1 MFNKKEKIIIKI
13 DGMSCSHCAKKVSD
27 SLSSIKDISKVKVD
41 VQEKQATITVIKDIE
56 DKLLKET
63 IENLGYKV
71 IEIIRK

>member
-1 MFNKKEKIIIKI
+1 
-13 DGMSCSHCAKKVSD
+13 MSCSHCAKKVSD